1 MSGPRVYDGRQW
13 TAVAAVAEDENESGP
28 RPVRP
33 VDDGDG
39 TIFVS
44 IASYRGTENSATG
57 KCLFVGHFFRFCRS
71 HKNGL

>member
-1 MSGPRVYDGRQW
+1 MRFPSFSPNDGDLMSGPRVYDGRLW
-13 TAVAAVAEDENESGP
+13 TVVAAVAEDDNESGP

-44 IASYRGTENSATG
+44 IASYRGTDESGTT
-57 KCLFVGHFFRFCRS
+57 
-71 HKNGL
+71 